1 MSSDHCAG
9 VHKMKYVLAIMIS
22 LIAVPSFGAVT
33 FLETQIQ
40 RVYITDDSVF
50 GGCMAKP
57 KETIKR
63 SLVNCKPGWVTFDC
77 AGTLG
82 GAKSMGQRKLDVA
95 TLAQLTGNRVSVLI
109 DDSQTLNG
117 YCLADRIQI
126 FPN

>member
-1 MSSDHCAG
+1 
-9 VHKMKYVLAIMIS
+9 MKYVLAIMIS

-82 GAKSMGQRKLDVA
+82 GAKSMGQRKLDV
-95 TLAQLTGNRVSVLI
+95 TLAPTETESAYSSMILKR
-109 DDSQTLNG
+109 
-117 YCLADRIQI
+117 
-126 FPN
+126 